1 MPCKHLYQIPK
12 TFYKGCSEICNPLL
26 IHIYAQEGGGGGLD
40 GFETHSIA
48 DVYLR
53 MQFLV
58 RYMPNESVVKES
70 LFPREHPHYLRTP

>member
-1 MPCKHLYQIPK
+1 MPR
-12 TFYKGCSEICNPLL
+12 KGVR
-26 IHIYAQEGGGGGLD
+26 GVGLD

-53 MQFLV
+53 MQFLA

-70 LFPREHPHYLRTP
+70 LFPREHPHYLHTP

>member
-12 TFYKGCSEICNPLL
+12 TFYKGAVKFAT
-26 IHIYAQEGGGGGLD
+26 HLD

-48 DVYLR
+48 DVYLK
-53 MQFLV
+53 MQFLA

-70 LFPREHPHYLRTP
+70 LFPREHPHYLRTPWRRLEGGSLTW